1 MSLIRILIVILLR
14 IGCFLFVASVLCFF
28 SSRRRHTSCA
38 LVTGVQTCALPIF
51 LRDKSFC
58 IDALRAPSHIPPP
71 LREWREASG
80 QQDEDLFS
88 QAGGHRAQMVPDR
101 RRGPGARQA
110 RVARRDAPAR

>member
-1 MSLIRILIVILLR
+1 MRI
-14 IGCFLFVASVLCFF
+14 SDW
-28 SSRRRHTSCA
+28 SSDVCSSD
-38 LVTGVQTCALPIF
+38 

-110 RVARRDAPAR
+110 RVARRDRKSVVSGKSVSVRVSLGGCRVVKKKNIIETQNKE